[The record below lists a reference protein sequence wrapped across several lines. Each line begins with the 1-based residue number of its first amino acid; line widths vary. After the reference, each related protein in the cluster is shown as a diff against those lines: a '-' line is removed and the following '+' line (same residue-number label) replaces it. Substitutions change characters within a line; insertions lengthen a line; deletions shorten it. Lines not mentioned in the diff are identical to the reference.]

1 MLLTNCADAIRAK
14 SGERNGAHADEP
26 AVGAAP
32 PCDLASSLDAFI
44 APDYRLGHQPLSAIQ
59 RPCNS
64 AAHALV
70 SPGPRVD
77 VRFLAGAASPAALAP
92 SGDRPIGLATPT
104 RLWDDRGR
112 RMNAEASQE
121 QVRVGLLGVGLM
133 GSAMA
138 HRLLDRGIAVIAWDR
153 DAEQLRALEAR
164 GGEPAEGPSEVVSG
178 AGAVITML
186 PTADV
191 ILDVVRPLLDD
202 WPEGAIWLQMSS
214 VGASEADQLAQVA
227 EAHAV
232 RLVDAPVSGSTHP
245 AEEGQLTILASGPD
259 SARTAV
265 EPIFDALAS
274 RVLWVGEAGM
284 GSRLKLAANH
294 WMITMVAALAE
305 SMHLCQAMG
314 LDQEQFI
321 ALLDGGPLGSVYAL
335 QKLDEMQRHQY
346 PAGFPVRLALK
357 DLELVRE
364 VEQTSRAAM
373 PLLDAVLERFATA
386 NESLADQDLAA
397 IYELGGPAKDLS

>member
-1 MLLTNCADAIRAK
+1 
-14 SGERNGAHADEP
+14 
-26 AVGAAP
+26 
-32 PCDLASSLDAFI
+32 
-44 APDYRLGHQPLSAIQ
+44 
-59 RPCNS
+59 
-64 AAHALV
+64 V
-70 SPGPRVD
+70 SV
-77 VRFLAGAASPAALAP
+77 S
-92 SGDRPIGLATPT
+92 
-104 RLWDDRGR
+104 
-112 RMNAEASQE
+112 AEANQE
-121 QVRVGLLGVGLM
+121 KVRVGLLGVGLM

-153 DAEQLRALEAR
+153 ESEHVRALEGR
-164 GGEPAEGPSEVVSG
+164 GGEPAEGPSEVVGG
-178 AGAVITML
+178 AGVVITML
-186 PTADV
+186 PTSAV
-191 ILDVVRPLLDD
+191 ILDVVQPLLED
-202 WPEGAIWLQMSS
+202 WPEGTIWLQMSS
-214 VGASEADQLAQVA
+214 VGAAEADQLAQAA

-245 AEEGQLTILASGPD
+245 AEEGELTILASGPD

-305 SMHLCQAMG
+305 SMHLCEAMG
-314 LDQEQFI
+314 LDQQQFI

-335 QKLDEMQRHQY
+335 QKLDEMRRHEY

-364 VEQTSRAAM
+364 VEQSSQATM
-373 PLLDAVLERFATA
+373 PLLHAVLETFMTA
-386 NESLADQDLAA
+386 SQDLVDQDLAA
-397 IYELGGPAKDLS
+397 IYELGGPAKA